1 MLTSGLISILPD
13 GRRIMLEPQALK
25 DCLNGR
31 MSFMAS
37 FCQCILND
45 IDLDIWDSD
54 VGTRYAIPCD
64 TCTDVPTCTKDLT
77 DLFAV
82 LIRLG
87 VTSRPIPMPKNF
99 QELCDLYRSRDATE
113 NLFCDQCIARLQV
126 IFEENRK
133 AMWAD
138 FPLRIGLPA
147 WREIRDFDS

>member
-1 MLTSGLISILPD
+1 MLTAGSISVHPTED
-13 GRRIMLEPQALK
+13 NRRIMLESQALK

-45 IDLDIWDSD
+45 IDIWDSD
-54 VGTRYAIPCD
+54 FGTRYAIPCD
-64 TCTDVPTCTKDLT
+64 ACTDAPTCTKDLT

-87 VTSRPIPMPKNF
+87 VTSGPIPIPKNF

-126 IFEENRK
+126 IFEDNRK